1 MVPGIGIRVRAGC
14 RKWIGI
20 LLLAFPLLILADPP
34 ARADD
39 CSSFPGGVLDGATG
53 AIAPSQ
59 INVDRN
65 CTIRNFPASN
75 PLSTNFSFYTS
86 PGQNPDRWLIIF
98 DNVVHTGQ
106 MACNA
111 VAGHKIWFVNGSS
124 TYIKDHCQN
133 LLIPVEKIDKANP
146 PGSTATVGVPF
157 TYTAHDADPVRS
169 GDGHGD
175 QRRRLR
181 RTTCMASRSGTT

>member
-1 MVPGIGIRVRAGC
+1 MVSRDGTRVSAGAC
-14 RKWIGI
+14 KWIS
-20 LLLAFPLLILADPP
+20 LLLLVLALFALTNQ

-39 CSSFPGGVLDGATG
+39 CSSFPAGVLDGATG

-59 INVDRN
+59 INIDRN

-75 PLSTNFSFYTS
+75 PLSTNFSFYTN

-124 TYIKDHCQN
+124 SYIKEHCQ
-133 LLIPVEKIDKANP
+133 
-146 PGSTATVGVPF
+146 
-157 TYTAHDADPVRS
+157 
-169 GDGHGD
+169 
-175 QRRRLR
+175 
-181 RTTCMASRSGTT
+181 

>member
-1 MVPGIGIRVRAGC
+1 MVPRNGIRVRAGC

-20 LLLAFPLLILADPP
+20 LLLAFPLLILTAAPTL
-34 ARADD
+34 ADD

-59 INVDRN
+59 INIDRN

-86 PGQNPDRWLIIF
+86 PGQNPERWLIIF
-98 DNVVHTGQ
+98 DNVVHTGS

-124 TYIKDHCQN
+124 SRIKEHCQN
-133 LLIPVEKIDKANP
+133 LLD
-146 PGSTATVGVPF
+146 PGREDRQSESARQHRDRRRAVHLP
-157 TYTAHDADPVRS
+157 AHDADPVRS
-169 GDGHGD
+169 GDGNA
-175 QRRRLR
+175 RSTWPARS
-181 RTTCMASRSGTT
+181 TTCTALRSGTT